1 MEGVGKKKKSAL
13 VVSSCAANWQQKTEI
28 TNGPFFLFVFSFQ
41 FYVLLFLAGWILH
54 EERRFKG
61 KRLACE
67 VFGGMLAQRRQAVP
81 HVSGKREPITRDRS
95 CTALPREA
103 TESRITGHTGGFKI
117 KYEGV

>member
-1 MEGVGKKKKSAL
+1 MEWVGRSGGGKKKSTS
-13 VVSSCAANWQQKTEI
+13 VVSSRAANWQQKTEI
-28 TNGPFFLFVFSFQ
+28 TNGPGFLFVFSFQ

-54 EERRFKG
+54 EERRFKR

-81 HVSGKREPITRDRS
+81 HVAGKRETITRDRS

-103 TESRITGHTGGFKI
+103 TESRITGHMGGFKI
-117 KYEGV
+117 K